1 MIQKK
6 IFKTSILILV
16 FAVTG
21 KNVTAQSAPPQD
33 KINYALELIKYAYVD
48 SVDSKKLTEEAIK
61 AMVKELDPHSVYIPL
76 EEMREM
82 NEPLVG
88 KFEGVGIQFNIHEDT
103 IMVTQPIPGGPSEK
117 LGIRAGDRIV
127 KIDGVVV
134 ASVKITNNDVLKKLR
149 GSKGTKVTVAIFRR
163 DNPDL
168 IDYTITRDNIP
179 IFSMDASYMV
189 APGIG
194 YIKLSRFAD
203 STVDEFKEALKKLK
217 TQGLKSLILDLQDNG
232 GGYLNRAVELAD
244 EFLTEGKKIVFTRGR
259 TSPPEDYTSSVIG
272 GWEKGKLA
280 ILVNESSASASEIV
294 SGAIQDWDRGLI
306 IGRRSFGKGLVQKP
320 FQLPDGSA
328 IRLTVAHYY
337 TPSGRCIQ
345 KPYKLGEDD
354 EYEMDFSNR
363 LKNGE
368 LFNVDSIKFADS
380 TNYYTN
386 SKRIVKGGGG
396 IMPDI
401 FVPLDTTEN
410 STYFTDI
417 RRKNVLGDFT
427 LSYTDNHRNELLKKY
442 PNIEVFKKDFIV
454 TPDFFNEFIASIAF
468 CKASF
473 KSFDTSKNASVSQ
486 RFLATRA
493 FKSIFKILS
502 LLFKPMLSFLTPA
515 FSPAAINS
523 LKKSGVTIKS
533 FLKPS
538 MLGYFFSNSFL

>member
-1 MIQKK
+1 ML
-6 IFKTSILILV
+6 F
-16 FAVTG
+16 
-21 KNVTAQSAPPQD
+21 VTATSTLSTKAQISPPQD

-48 SVDSKKLTEEAIK
+48 TVDGVKLTEEAIK

-76 EEMREM
+76 SEMREM

-127 KIDGVVV
+127 KIDGVNV
-134 ASVKITNNDVLKKLR
+134 ASAKITNNDVLKKLR
-149 GSKGTKVTVAIFRR
+149 GDKGTKVTVSIFRR
-163 DNPDL
+163 DNPEL

-179 IFSMDASYMV
+179 IFSMDAAYMV

-194 YIKLSRFAD
+194 YIKISRFAD
-203 STVDEFKEALKKLK
+203 STVEEFKDALKKLK
-217 TQGLKSLILDLQDNG
+217 ALGLKDLILDLQDNG

-244 EFLTEGKKIVFTRGR
+244 EFLSPGKKIVYTRGR
-259 TSPPEDYTSSVIG
+259 TSPPEDFMSSAVG
-272 GWEKGKLA
+272 GFEKGRLA

-294 SGAIQDWDRGLI
+294 SGAVQDWDRGLI

-320 FQLPDGSA
+320 FGLPDGSA

-363 LKNGE
+363 VKNGE
-368 LFNVDSIKFADS
+368 LFNPDSIKFSDS
-380 TNYYTN
+380 TNYFTN
-386 SKRIVKGGGG
+386 NKRIVKGGGG

-401 FVPLDTTEN
+401 FVPLDTNGT

-427 LSYTDNHRNELLKKY
+427 LSYTDNHRDALLKQY
-442 PNIEVFKKDFIV
+442 PNIDTFRRNFNVSD
-454 TPDFFNEFIASIAF
+454 DLFNEFVAAGEKAGVKKDDVGLKTSERILRIDIKALIARNLWDTDAF
-468 CKASF
+468 FQVSNDLNDALQSAIKAIQN
-473 KSFDTSKNASVSQ
+473 DTFSKM
-486 RFLATRA
+486 
-493 FKSIFKILS
+493 KITE
-502 LLFKPMLSFLTPA
+502 K
-515 FSPAAINS
+515 
-523 LKKSGVTIKS
+523 
-533 FLKPS
+533 
-538 MLGYFFSNSFL
+538 

>member
-1 MIQKK
+1 M
-6 IFKTSILILV
+6 FK
-16 FAVTG
+16 
-21 KNVTAQSAPPQD
+21 KNVLKKSALLAFFPLITLSASAQMAPPPD
-33 KINYALELIKYAYVD
+33 KMSYALELIKYAYVD

-61 AMVKELDPHSVYIPL
+61 AMVKELDPHSVYIPV

-88 KFEGVGIQFNIHEDT
+88 KFEGIGVQFNIHEDT

-127 KIDGVVV
+127 KIEGVNV
-134 ASVKITNNDVLKKLR
+134 ANVKITNNDVLKKLR
-149 GSKGTKVTVAIFRR
+149 GDKGTKVTVSIFRR
-163 DNPDL
+163 DLPEL
-168 IDYTITRDNIP
+168 VDYTITRDNIP
-179 IFSMDASYMV
+179 IFSLDASYMV

-203 STVDEFKEALKKLK
+203 STVDEFKEALSKLKKL
-217 TQGLKSLILDLQDNG
+217 GLKSLILDLQDNG

-244 EFLTEGKKIVFTRGR
+244 EFLTEGKKIVYTRGR
-259 TSPPEDYTSSVIG
+259 TSPPEDYKSSVIG
-272 GWEKGKLA
+272 GWEKGKLV

-345 KPYKLGEDD
+345 KPYKLGEED

-363 LKNGE
+363 LKSGE
-368 LFNVDSIKFADS
+368 LFNRDSVKFADT

-386 SKRIVKGGGG
+386 AKRIVKGGGG

-401 FVPLDTTEN
+401 FVPIDTSES
-410 STYFTDI
+410 STFFSDI

-427 LSYTDNHRNELLKKY
+427 LTYTDNHRVELLKSY
-442 PNIEVFKKDFIV
+442 PNIDVFKSSYAV
-454 TPDFFNEFIASIAF
+454 TDKFFDE
-468 CKASF
+468 
-473 KSFDTSKNASVSQ
+473 
-486 RFLATRA
+486 FLAAVDKAGVKKDEKGLATSMRILKIDLKALIARNLWDTDA
-493 FKSIFKILS
+493 FFEISNDLNEPLLKAIEVMNSDSFIKMKIAE
-502 LLFKPMLSFLTPA
+502 K
-515 FSPAAINS
+515 
-523 LKKSGVTIKS
+523 
-533 FLKPS
+533 
-538 MLGYFFSNSFL
+538 